1 MSSSA
6 IDRIAGAVAVHD
18 HASRVAGTVRTL
30 TGAVRESGEWLS
42 PDGRV
47 GEATAAWLLG
57 LAPGSLANARTE
69 GRAPPH
75 YRMGGGGHRVTYRVS
90 DLAEWIEGTRE
101 V

>member
-1 MSSSA
+1 MSYSA
-6 IDRIAGAVAVHD
+6 IDRIAVAVAGHD

-30 TGAVRESGEWLS
+30 TDAVRESGEWLS

-47 GEATAAWLLG
+47 GETTAAWLLG
-57 LAPGSLANARTE
+57 LAVGSLANARTE

-75 YRMGGGGHRVTYRVS
+75 YRLGGGGHRVTYRIS
-90 DLAEWIEGTRE
+90 DLADWIEGTRE